1 MKKSRTITFIVV
13 GICIFAAVTI
23 LVMRLQN
30 SGTADLVNV
39 SPVVQL
45 RDGDDTIVVYLDDK
59 GEQRFTVTGDDGKVK
74 AELLTLKELHA
85 KLPDAADRVAGGL
98 STIWAGNE
106 SGGMSRVRRDEGSF
120 SIKDVGEFHALEG
133 QQSQGPINRLIV
145 EPESSPKIQD

>member
-1 MKKSRTITFIVV
+1 MKKSRSITFIVV
-13 GICIFAAVTI
+13 GICIIAAVTI

-30 SGTADLVNV
+30 SGTGDLVNV
-39 SPVVQL
+39 SPVIQL

-74 AELLTLKELHA
+74 AELLTLNELHA

-98 STIWAGNE
+98 SSIWAGNG
-106 SGGMSRVRRDEGSF
+106 SGGVVRRSEGSI
-120 SIKDVGEFHALEG
+120 SINDVGEFHVLEG
-133 QQSQGPINRLIV
+133 QQSQRPINRLIV